1 MLSLIQFLEELQ
13 QNHQTIT
20 ISPGELDSLV
30 QRFGSQVRQIGT
42 WNKATDGSLEVP
54 MNNITAASQML
65 GDRQLTEALLQLKR
79 PEQFKNLLNSSSAAV
94 QLVDALAQLHL
105 SQFEANVLRFQDSN
119 DPTEADRLRQEISK
133 ELFSKEQLSLGT
145 TL

>member
-20 ISPGELDSLV
+20 IPAQELDSLV

-54 MNNITAASQML
+54 MSNITTAVQVL
-65 GDRQLTEALLQLKR
+65 GDRQLTEALQQLKR
-79 PEQFKNLLNSSSAAV
+79 PEQFKNLLSSSSAAA
-94 QLVDALAQLHL
+94 QLIDALAQLHL
-105 SQFEANVLRFQDSN
+105 GQFESKVLCFQDSN
-119 DPTEADRLRQEISK
+119 DPAEADRLRQEISR
-133 ELFSKEQLSLGT
+133 ELFGK
-145 TL
+145 